1 LAPSSVAQASTSH
14 LGPDGLYVGAP
25 GRSFGEAIA
34 VCLKKYATF
43 SGRASRSEYWYFALF
58 VGLMNIGA
66 SILDTVVFGMTFEDY
81 GLFYA
86 ITSLG
91 LALPALASGWRRLHD
106 TNRSGWWFGG
116 FVVAMVVA
124 VITFAVMAAEGG
136 DPEAALGFGILLA
149 AGGLIF
155 AITILFFYIQKG
167 QPHPNR
173 FG

>member
-1 LAPSSVAQASTSH
+1 LGGREQALCLCPGWFTRDPVCRTATPPPPAPPAPQSVPH
-14 LGPDGLYVGAP
+14 LGPDGLHVGAP
-25 GRSFGEAIA
+25 GGRSFGAAIA
-34 VCLKKYATF
+34 VCLKEYATF
-43 SGRASRSEYWYFALF
+43 S
-58 VGLMNIGA
+58 
-66 SILDTVVFGMTFEDY
+66 

-91 LALPALASGWRRLHD
+91 LGLPALASGWRRLHD

-136 DPEAALGFGILLA
+136 DPEAALAFGILRA
-149 AGGLIF
+149 VGGLVF
-155 AITILFFYIQKG
+155 AITLLFFYIQKG
-167 QPHPNR
+167 QPHPDR